1 MTMTALLFIAYCTG
15 NMYAHLLNATI
26 PSSHPSQCR
35 SSVLQVSE
43 SPHYQT
49 AFRTIM
55 ICYALVVVEALG
67 LRFYLIWVNR
77 RREILE
83 GDAMNGEL
91 DEDVTDLKTV
101 GMRYRL

>member
-1 MTMTALLFIAYCTG
+1 
-15 NMYAHLLNATI
+15 
-26 PSSHPSQCR
+26 
-35 SSVLQVSE
+35 
-43 SPHYQT
+43 
-49 AFRTIM
+49 M